1 MDKKRSILNVAASIF
16 FKIILLVS
24 NLLVRRCL
32 IKYIGNDVNGL
43 NSLYISI
50 IGVLSVAELG
60 IGDAITFCM
69 YKPIVDRD
77 TKKISTLYKLFK
89 RAYLIIGAIIIV
101 AGCAVMPFLPHL
113 AKGYTD
119 LDINLYF
126 TFVLMLTSVVVTY
139 LFGAN
144 TSLMNA
150 YRDNYVSTIIISG
163 GQLLQHLLQILV
175 LFSTRSFVWY
185 LLCCI
190 IAAMVQWIATE
201 IIARKKYSVIQID
214 SKGHLDSE
222 TRAEIIKNIKAMFMH
237 RIGGILVNTID
248 SIVISAFVGLVILGK
263 YSNYTMIMASMTGTI
278 TLFFTPLTSTIGHL
292 FVQNKDACKRYYNFF
307 CGMNFALGCIF
318 FLGYYSVIDNLITLL
333 FGAGLEMERSISFV
347 ITVNYFIQF
356 MRQSTL
362 LFRDASGTFYHDRWK
377 PLAEGLSNLVLS
389 ITFVLLFKKLLGDD
403 FAVVGVILATI
414 ITNLFICHIVEPYVL
429 HRYAFRMST
438 KKYYL
443 RNSCYIAGFI
453 VLLFV
458 LDFCMVT
465 LENKYLELLL
475 NGCIAVGLS
484 LIPIATTIIFEKDF
498 RNYAQS
504 LLQKIRTK
512 LRRS

>member
-1 MDKKRSILNVAASIF
+1 MDKKRSILNVATSIV
-16 FKIILLVS
+16 FKMILLVS
-24 NLLVRRCL
+24 SLLVRRYL

-77 TKKISTLYKLFK
+77 TKRISILYKLFK
-89 RAYLIIGAIIIV
+89 KTYLIIGAIITV
-101 AGCAVMPFLPHL
+101 AGCVVMPFLPYL
-113 AKGYTD
+113 AKGYTE
-119 LDINLYF
+119 LNVNLYL
-126 TFVLMLTSVVVTY
+126 TFLLMLISVVVTY
-139 LFGAN
+139 LFSAS

-150 YRDNYVSTIIISG
+150 YRDNYVSTIITSG

-190 IAAMVQWIATE
+190 ISVVIQWIVTE

-214 SKGHLDSE
+214 SADHLDSD
-222 TRAEIIKNIKAMFMH
+222 TRTEIIKNIKAMFMH

-248 SIVISAFVGLVILGK
+248 SIVISAFVGLIVLGK
-263 YSNYTMIMASMTGTI
+263 YSNYTTIMASMTGTI

-292 FVQNKDACKRYYNFF
+292 FVQDKDACKRYYNFF
-307 CGMNFALGCIF
+307 CGMNFALGCVF
-318 FLGYYSVIDNLITLL
+318 FLGYYSIIDNLITLL

-356 MRQSTL
+356 MRQSSL

-377 PLAEGLSNLVLS
+377 PLAEGLSNLVFS

-414 ITNLFICHIVEPYVL
+414 LTNLFICHIVEPYVL
-429 HRYAFRMST
+429 HRYAFHMST
-438 KKYYL
+438 KKHYL
-443 RNSCYIAGFI
+443 QNYCYIAGFI
-453 VLLFV
+453 VLLLV
-458 LDFCMVT
+458 LDLCMVT
-465 LENKYLELLL
+465 LENNWLELLL

-484 LIPIATTIIFEKDF
+484 LIPIAATIIFEKDF
-498 RNYAQS
+498 RDYAQS
-504 LLQKIRTK
+504 LLQKIRVK
-512 LRRS
+512 LPRS